1 MLTFSDT
8 VHARSA
14 AAITDLQNGA
24 WREGKALQA
33 LSVIMLTGRASI
45 VSQDI
50 ILLLKMCLLRGL
62 HHSMYHQDA
71 GNLQQWPSL
80 SPLFCIVASF

>member
-33 LSVIMLTGRASI
+33 LSVIMLTGKASL
-45 VSQDI
+45 VLQES
-50 ILLLKMCLLRGL
+50 ILL
-62 HHSMYHQDA
+62 A
-71 GNLQQWPSL
+71 
-80 SPLFCIVASF
+80 